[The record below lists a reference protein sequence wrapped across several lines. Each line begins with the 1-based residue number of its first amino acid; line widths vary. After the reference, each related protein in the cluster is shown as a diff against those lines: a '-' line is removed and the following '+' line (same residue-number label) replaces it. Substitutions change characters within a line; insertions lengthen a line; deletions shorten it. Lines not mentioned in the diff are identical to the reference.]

1 MDVIVRILQLANAH
15 SRFYLRIE
23 NRPYLPLVIEDIG
36 RNGPRGMRCLSV
48 AHYVETGGVLRCR
61 PEMLFEIRRRDFS
74 LSLSPFYFRDD
85 EQLEEGYSVFWTGRI
100 IVVDGELLREHEK
113 YAAEW
118 NRQLEKQR
126 FEAAF
131 RQRTKSNRSARLMGG
146 QAVSDAFKK

>member
-1 MDVIVRILQLANAH
+1 MDVIVRILQLAHAH

-23 NRPYLPLVIEDIG
+23 NPPFLPLVIEDTG
-36 RNGPRGMRCLSV
+36 RNGPRGMRCVSV

-61 PEMLFEIRRRDFS
+61 PEMLFEIRKRHFS

-100 IVVDGELLREHEK
+100 IVVDGDLLKEHER
-113 YAAEW
+113 YAADW
-118 NRQLEKQR
+118 SRRLEKQK

-131 RQRTKSNRSARLMGG
+131 RTITKPHRSARSIRGLMG
-146 QAVSDAFKK
+146 

>member
-15 SRFYLRIE
+15 SRFYLRID
-23 NRPYLPLVIEDIG
+23 NPPYLPLVIEDIR

-48 AHYVETGGVLRCR
+48 AHYVEGGGTLHCR
-61 PEMLFEIRRRDFS
+61 PEMLFEIRRKDFS

-100 IVVDGELLREHEK
+100 IVVDGDLLKEHER

-118 NRQLEKQR
+118 SQRLERQN

-131 RQRTKSNRSARLMGG
+131 RRKVRSDRSTRLIRGPHSFG
-146 QAVSDAFKK
+146 VDNK